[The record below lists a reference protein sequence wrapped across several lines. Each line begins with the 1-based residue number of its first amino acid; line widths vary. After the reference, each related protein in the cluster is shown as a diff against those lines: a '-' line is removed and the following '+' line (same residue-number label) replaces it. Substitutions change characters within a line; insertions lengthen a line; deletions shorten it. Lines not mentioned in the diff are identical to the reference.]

1 MMDTMT
7 RKQHR
12 DRYERL
18 QADRQFPRDWPA
30 PEPQQVRLPGTLQ
43 AVDDMDA
50 DYQRRIAEPR
60 A

>member
-1 MMDTMT
+1 MT

-12 DRYERL
+12 DRYERQ

-43 AVDDMDA
+43 AVDDMEA
-50 DYQRRIAEPR
+50 DYQRRIADPR

>member
-1 MMDTMT
+1 MT

-18 QADRQFPRDWPA
+18 QAARQFPRDWPP
-30 PEPQQVRLPGTLQ
+30 PEPQQARLPGTLQ
-43 AVDDMDA
+43 ATIDDMEA
-50 DYQRRIAEPR
+50 DYQRRIADPR